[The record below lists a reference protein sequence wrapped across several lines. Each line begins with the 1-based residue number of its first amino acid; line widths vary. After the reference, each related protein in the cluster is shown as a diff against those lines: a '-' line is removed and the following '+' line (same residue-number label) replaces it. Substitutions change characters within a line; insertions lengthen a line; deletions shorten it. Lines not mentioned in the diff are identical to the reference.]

1 MRYIIKGEPKKETE
15 RIPGPDISHLW
26 DYFIVYLDDKFS
38 LAASVLSCYMHIMR
52 VSRRCHGWHNK

>member
-1 MRYIIKGEPKKETE
+1 MRYIITGEPKKETE

-38 LAASVLSCYMHIMR
+38 PAASILLHAYHESVQALP
-52 VSRRCHGWHNK
+52 WLTQ